1 MEGYYNPAEYENGS
15 QPPRGRLRIEVK
27 NLPEFYGLM
36 EQAKKEADQLQKT
49 INRLSNFELFF
60 DFVSDPTDGEP

>member
-1 MEGYYNPAEYENGS
+1 MDGYYNPAEYENGS

-36 EQAKKEADQLQKT
+36 EQAKEEADRLRET
-49 INRLSNFELFF
+49 INRLRNFELHI
-60 DFVSDPTDGEP
+60 DFVSDPADGEP